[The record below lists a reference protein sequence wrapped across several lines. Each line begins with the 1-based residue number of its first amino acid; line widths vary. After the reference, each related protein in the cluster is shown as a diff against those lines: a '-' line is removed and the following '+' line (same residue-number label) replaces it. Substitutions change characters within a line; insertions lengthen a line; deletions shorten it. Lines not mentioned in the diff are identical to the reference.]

1 MVRLQALKSR
11 LGDTSDLE
19 QTLNITPKLQSTKED
34 LVIVEGEDV
43 KVSTGAQKLI
53 EKCYQH
59 TRASPRNSPG
69 QKKTKVENVKIV
81 SKRMVD
87 GKEVLVEETVEYTAE
102 ETKEKQMAGS
112 SFLSFKQKLKKEMME
127 SKLQELQQRKEM
139 MKINNEEGFEDELPE
154 DEEVEDDETEDEE
167 V

>member
-19 QTLNITPKLQSTKED
+19 QTLNITPKLQSTRED
-34 LVIVEGEDV
+34 LVIVEGEES

-59 TRASPRNSPG
+59 TKVSPRNSPG
-69 QKKTKVENVKIV
+69 QKKKVENVKIV

-87 GKEVLVEETVEYTAE
+87 GKEVLVEET
-102 ETKEKQMAGS
+102 GCSLWS
-112 SFLSFKQKLKKEMME
+112 SNWSCSLTFTLSSWSF
-127 SKLQELQQRKEM
+127 
-139 MKINNEEGFEDELPE
+139 G
-154 DEEVEDDETEDEE
+154 
-167 V
+167 